1 MRKLPRSSR
10 LSTRFG
16 PTMIVSRRRGSGSD
30 SGGGGTVVLG
40 YVASVPN
47 GKADLQLAFSNGA
60 PSLAPA
66 MTGRGLELFDYAEG
80 AAPAAMDGGY
90 GWAAGGGLLLA
101 PHARRVGEEPFEN
114 YQEGAITGPAMTG
127 GTGWAGAAA
136 LFAF

>member
-1 MRKLPRSSR
+1 
-10 LSTRFG
+10 
-16 PTMIVSRRRGSGSD
+16 MIVSRRPAGGSA
-30 SGGGGTVVLG
+30 SGGSGTVVLG
-40 YVASVPN
+40 YLASVPN

-80 AAPAAMDGGY
+80 AAPTAMDGGY

-101 PHARRVGEEPFEN
+101 PHARRVGDEPFET
-114 YQEGAITGPAMTG
+114 YQAGPITGPEMTG
-127 GTGWAGAAA
+127 GTGWAGVAA